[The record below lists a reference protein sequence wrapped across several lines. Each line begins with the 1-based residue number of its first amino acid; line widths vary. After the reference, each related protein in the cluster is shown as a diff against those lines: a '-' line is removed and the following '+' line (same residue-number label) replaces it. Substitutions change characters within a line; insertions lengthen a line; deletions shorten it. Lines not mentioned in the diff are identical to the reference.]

1 MSQALYSHVD
11 ANDYLVRSERSFFKK
26 QYIGDALGKLALFLQ
41 TLELSCHWRGR
52 QAYLSLP
59 PVESLLGFISPEHFP
74 LPIDAAPLYIITFTS
89 DPHSWIY
96 GRLTGER
103 LRSFFFPT
111 LETLKLLVTYEPRV
125 MDLVCTITCSK
136 IDYPTMQHITI
147 IHNLDAGE
155 QMKFREDEV
164 LVLMGKKKGI
174 DICFQYRSVKQ
185 LRDAFSRPTPN
196 LNTVVSVIENL
207 S

>member
-1 MSQALYSHVD
+1 MCRYYRSILAFNRIEAGRRLRCEKNHNRTFLAVFILMLPKLTDLRCGTLRLNSLSMSQALYSHVD

-59 PVESLLGFISPEHFP
+59 PVESLLRFISPEHFS

-96 GRLTGER
+96 G
-103 LRSFFFPT
+103 
-111 LETLKLLVTYEPRV
+111 
-125 MDLVCTITCSK
+125 
-136 IDYPTMQHITI
+136 
-147 IHNLDAGE
+147 
-155 QMKFREDEV
+155 
-164 LVLMGKKKGI
+164 
-174 DICFQYRSVKQ
+174 
-185 LRDAFSRPTPN
+185 
-196 LNTVVSVIENL
+196 
-207 S
+207 